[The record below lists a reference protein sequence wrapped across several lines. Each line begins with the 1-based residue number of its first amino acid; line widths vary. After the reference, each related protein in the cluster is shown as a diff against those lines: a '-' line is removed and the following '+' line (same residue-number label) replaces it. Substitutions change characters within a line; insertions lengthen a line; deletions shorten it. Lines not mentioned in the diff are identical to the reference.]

1 LTSPSSTTSRRNPA
15 RRSGLHDLSA
25 FTDGPRRRGHA
36 TKNRD
41 EKLHEIPATLV
52 SILSGS
58 NDIQWAIHPIALA
71 GRIFSIAKNPT
82 KSMTMISSPSILLI
96 DDDPKQIQSLAAI
109 LRRHEYRVFA
119 ALDGR
124 DGLVKAATKPPDL
137 ILVDLY
143 MPDIDGQAT
152 IRLFKAHPTLQHI
165 PLICLTVSSHIE
177 DKLSA
182 FEAGAVDYITKP
194 FDPAEVIA
202 RVRVHLRLH
211 QSGNGRSSE
220 PERVPDIPAAVEDGT
235 QQWDERL
242 VSQSI
247 LLREMASPPS
257 LSDLAHRVGTTQRHL
272 SHEFRRLVGTAV
284 FAWLREERH
293 REACFRLLHTNQQLN
308 QIGQRIGYQS
318 AAAFTNAFRAR
329 FGMTPSEYRRA
340 AGVRVA
346 DE

>member
-1 LTSPSSTTSRRNPA
+1 
-15 RRSGLHDLSA
+15 
-25 FTDGPRRRGHA
+25 
-36 TKNRD
+36 
-41 EKLHEIPATLV
+41 
-52 SILSGS
+52 
-58 NDIQWAIHPIALA
+58 
-71 GRIFSIAKNPT
+71 
-82 KSMTMISSPSILLI
+82 MTMISSPSILLI

-109 LRRHEYRVFA
+109 LRQHDYRVFA

-124 DGLVKAATKPPDL
+124 DGLAKAAAKPPDL

-165 PLICLTVSSHIE
+165 PLICLTVSHQID

-211 QSGNGRSSE
+211 RSGSPRAE
-220 PERVPDIPAAVEDGT
+220 PERVPEIPPVAEGP
-235 QQWDERL
+235 QQWGERL
-242 VSQSI
+242 VSQAQAI
-247 LLREMASPPS
+247 LLREMSNPPS
-257 LSDLAHRVGTTQRHL
+257 LGDLAHRIGTTQRHL

-284 FAWLREERH
+284 YAWLREERH
-293 REACFRLLHTNQQLN
+293 REACFRLLHTSQQLN
-308 QIGQRIGYQS
+308 QIGQHIGYQS

-329 FGMTPSEYRRA
+329 FGMTPSDYRRA
-340 AGVRVA
+340 AGVRVV
-346 DE
+346 EVEEE